1 MLLKNKKQKNPKHYL
16 EKGKKKKERI
26 IQDIQSYPRHS
37 PLLWLFLFS
46 PRTGALVSETSKF
59 TQTQSLFSLT
69 K

>member
-16 EKGKKKKERI
+16 EKGKKNERI
-26 IQDIQSYPRHS
+26 IHDIQSYPRHS